1 MEGPFNPRSSDQQ
14 SSHLSG
20 GPIVPTGNGRAPR
33 ARSLSS
39 AFLSKGQEHFE
50 AGGYDIWQIMHD
62 KFPIEYFWGLIT
74 LAKVLKIETGAPR
87 DFDRPATREEALD
100 RLERTAGPKARQML
114 ERFLDRVGKAEA
126 KYLEETENKT

>member
-1 MEGPFNPRSSDQQ
+1 MGRIRKPVVEVENPE
-14 SSHLSG
+14 
-20 GPIVPTGNGRAPR
+20 IVFTPGMPLIVGKAPR

-39 AFLSKGQEHFE
+39 AFLAKGQEHFE
-50 AGGYDIWQIMHD
+50 AGGHDIWQIMHD
-62 KFPIEYFWGLIT
+62 KFPIECFWGLIA
-74 LAKVLKIETGAPR
+74 LAKVFKIETGAPE

-100 RLERTAGPKARQML
+100 RLERTAGPHARKML